1 MGTMFITMFCF
12 VGIEGGIMLSSY
24 SKNSKDV
31 GRASVIGFYLAL
43 IIYALIS
50 VLCYGIRSREVLASL
65 PDPSVAY
72 VLRLSCGDWAY
83 YFVIITVIVSILS
96 AFISWTL
103 LCSQAPFGAAK
114 VDIFPSSF
122 LKTNKHEVPVYGLT
136 LTTIFMSLFIV
147 IVCTAPDVYM
157 AALNLTTVM
166 VLPAYAISGG
176 FLWKEGSYLPAGD
189 ADYRNKSLIKDKI
202 IGALCVLY
210 CIWCII
216 GGGFLLFVA
225 SSILYLLGFYFYYI
239 TYKEKS
245 HMTNKKIKLL
255 TPMEKVLFFIILATS
270 VLSVVLISTGKV
282 TLS

>member
-1 MGTMFITMFCF
+1 M
-12 VGIEGGIMLSSY
+12 
-24 SKNSKDV
+24 
-31 GRASVIGFYLAL
+31 
-43 IIYALIS
+43 
-50 VLCYGIRSREVLASL
+50 
-65 PDPSVAY
+65 
-72 VLRLSCGDWAY
+72 
-83 YFVIITVIVSILS
+83 
-96 AFISWTL
+96 
-103 LCSQAPFGAAK
+103 
-114 VDIFPSSF
+114 
-122 LKTNKHEVPVYGLT
+122 PVYGLT

-176 FLWKEGSYLPAGD
+176 FLWKEGGYLPAGD

-202 IGALCVLY
+202 TGAFCVLY